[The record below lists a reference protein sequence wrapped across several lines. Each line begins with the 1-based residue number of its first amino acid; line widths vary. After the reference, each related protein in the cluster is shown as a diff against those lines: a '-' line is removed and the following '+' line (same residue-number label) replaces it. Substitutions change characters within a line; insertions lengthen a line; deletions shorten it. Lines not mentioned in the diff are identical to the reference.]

1 MSIGFEKFYKFFALF
16 FDNVCDY
23 VVFDFLGSLVG
34 YGDEDGRAAGDRP
47 VVEAPHVTVSC
58 DDVAAAAV
66 DGGICA
72 VLVTLLLDGGAGDYA
87 QHDDEG
93 E

>member
-1 MSIGFEKFYKFFALF
+1 MIF
-16 FDNVCDY
+16 FDLFCDDVCDY
-23 VVFDFLGSLVG
+23 VVFDFFCSLVG
-34 YGDEDGRAAGDRP
+34 YGDEDGRAGQNRP
-47 VVEAPHVTVSC
+47 VKVAPYIAVVG

-66 DGGICA
+66 DGGICS
-72 VLVTLLLDGGAGDYA
+72 VLATLLLDGGAGDYA